1 MGESVGRINGDG
13 SKKQKQTIKIKYKYI
28 FLNNKIK
35 SISMVMGEEGKKIRI
50 NQFMLDLI
58 GSKITK
64 QNFSQPLERLDCKTP
79 PEFQDPKV

>member
-1 MGESVGRINGDG
+1 MFI
-13 SKKQKQTIKIKYKYI
+13 
-28 FLNNKIK
+28 
-35 SISMVMGEEGKKIRI
+35 GEEGKKIRI